1 MQPDLFPLLTQ
12 TDLEFDLKENH
23 EILRKI
29 KELFPDHFH
38 FYHLGEVRL
47 CPILQNRDRSHD
59 QNVMYQL
66 TGEKR
71 GAFILS
77 VPSDLDL
84 SIYLEMGNIILG
96 KLTTA
101 LTNSIGLDLMFSP
114 PQVISS
120 KKSPLLSDLMQKKG
134 IDMSYDFLNQTQGE
148 TFDAFLRFSRTVEI
162 GNA

>member
-1 MQPDLFPLLTQ
+1 MQTDLFPLLTQ
-12 TDLEFDLKENH
+12 TDLEFDLKETQ
-23 EILRKI
+23 ELFSRI
-29 KELFPDHFH
+29 KEVCPKHFH

-59 QNVMYQL
+59 QILMYQL
-66 TGEKR
+66 TGEKS

-77 VPSDLDL
+77 IPSDLDL

-101 LTNSIGLDLMFSP
+101 LTNSMGLDLMFSP

-120 KKSPLLSDLMQKKG
+120 KQSALLSDLMQKKG